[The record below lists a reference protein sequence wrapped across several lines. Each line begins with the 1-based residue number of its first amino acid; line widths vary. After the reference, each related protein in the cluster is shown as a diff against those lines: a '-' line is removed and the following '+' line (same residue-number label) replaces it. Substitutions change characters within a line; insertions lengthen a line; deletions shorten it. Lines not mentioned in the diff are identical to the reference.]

1 MCVVWK
7 NILTK
12 ACLKGTSTC
21 LKIKKADIAVC
32 KAAIPDRYLA
42 RYQALYDSGKGQIGS
57 KKRLSK
63 SIGESVS
70 LLQESAVDTLMK

>member
-1 MCVVWK
+1 MWVVWK

-12 ACLKGTSTC
+12 ACLKGTLTS
-21 LKIKKADIAVC
+21 LKNQEADIAVC

-42 RYQALYDSGKGQIGS
+42 RYQVLYDSGKERINL

-63 SIGESVS
+63 SIGESVA
-70 LLQESAVDTLMK
+70 LLQENLLACT